1 MSERL
6 EQLYKGQV
14 LSKLMSELKLGN
26 AMAAPKLKKIVVAAG
41 IGKFKEDPKLI
52 ESATTDLRTI
62 TGQTPKIT
70 KAKVAISAFKL
81 RANDVVG
88 LVVTLRGEKMW
99 SFLDKLVS
107 IVLPRVRDFRGIDKS
122 SFDGRGNLSLGF
134 TEHTVFPEIDA
145 NKVDRMKSLGVTITT
160 TAGTDERG
168 KLLLSSLGFPFK
180 KEIGRS

>member
-6 EQLYKGQV
+6 EESYKNQV
-14 LSKLMSELKLGN
+14 LPKLMSELKLTN
-26 AMAAPKLKKIVVAAG
+26 AMAAPKLKKIIVAAG

-52 ESATTDLRTI
+52 ESATADLKTI

-81 RANDVVG
+81 KANDIVG
-88 LVVTLRGEKMW
+88 LVVTLRGAKMW

-134 TEHTVFPEIDA
+134 TEHTVFPEIDI

-180 KEIGRS
+180 KESIK